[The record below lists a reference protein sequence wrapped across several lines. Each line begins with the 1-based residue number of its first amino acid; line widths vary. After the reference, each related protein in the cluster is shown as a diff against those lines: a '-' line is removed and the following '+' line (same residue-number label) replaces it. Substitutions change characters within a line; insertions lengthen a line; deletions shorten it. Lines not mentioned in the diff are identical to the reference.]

1 MRARFVAALV
11 VVLAM
16 LLVVP
21 AGWAHKGHGWG
32 KGPRAVDLDALFVG
46 AHPDDEAFTLATY
59 GQWGETYG
67 VDIGVVTI
75 TRGEGGGNAQG
86 PEEGPPLGLI
96 REAEERRAVGKAGI
110 ENVFYLDKVDFWYTL
125 SAPLTEQIWGH
136 DDTLERLVRVIRTTR
151 PEVLFTMDPSPNNH
165 GNHAQAA
172 RLSVEAFAAAADPN
186 AFPEQLRDEG
196 LHTWR
201 VQKIFRVGASGTTA
215 APTTPDGSDCPD
227 AFTPSEPTDI
237 VYSVWTGAQSQRWN
251 ATWAQVARDAQREY
265 LTQGWGAFP
274 PTVSPPFECD
284 AMTLI
289 DSRVPIELEGTTP
302 AANTPDDPAAALQ
315 GSLVAPFDGLSL
327 GTELYLT
334 VDPFDVV
341 PGASFEVTAHART
354 AHGKGLHRARVE
366 LQLPAGWQV
375 TNGNGRLGD
384 VGSREATTTFTV
396 TVPANAAESTR
407 FLLGATLT
415 AKHGPVRATTYEPVR
430 VVPAVEGTL
439 QRLPD
444 IGEFETWAR
453 GAGVPQLVGLV
464 TPVLPLG
471 AGETRTL
478 GVTLTNHTDA
488 AESGTVALA
497 NLPTGVTATPASLP
511 YTVPA
516 NGTATVQFTVTA
528 AATVAT
534 STEVQFDIQ
543 TTSSTGP
550 SSEQPRPALFLVP
563 TTTIPQATTAP
574 VVDGVASPGEYD
586 AATPLDIGKLWE
598 GDPSTWSGAADWSG
612 NARVVWNGDALYL
625 LIQVTDDVL
634 GTKVAQADCKRHWR
648 SDSIEIALDP
658 RGTSDNTST
667 VFKTGIFPA
676 TAEGGPCAERDA
688 DNWQGPAATTA
699 PGMQV
704 ASTVSDPYTG
714 YVLEVKIDLADLPSA
729 VDPSRLG
736 LNVIGYD
743 SDTQDLTGQN
753 RFAWQNVGPAQVVP
767 FRWGLATLPGY
778 TPPAGRPTE
787 PKAPTIPTDVARSAL
802 SPQSILQ
809 SATNGVPLA
818 GLPAVPRGQGAS
830 LDDARLAGDR
840 VKAQLRTSATG
851 TAEVFAWDPDW
862 AAAYA
867 GAVTAPHQ
875 TVNAWRHRTQ
885 TVRLDLG
892 TSGFDGGWVLA
903 AWQPAGAEG
912 YQALAEPVRAKHRR

>member
-11 VVLAM
+11 AVLAM

-21 AGWAHKGHGWG
+21 AGWAHKGHGGG

-302 AANTPDDPAAALQ
+302 AANPPDDPAAALQ

-341 PGASFEVTAHART
+341 PGASFEVTAHARSAST
-354 AHGKGLHRARVE
+354 ARA
-366 LQLPAGWQV
+366 
-375 TNGNGRLGD
+375 
-384 VGSREATTTFTV
+384 
-396 TVPANAAESTR
+396 
-407 FLLGATLT
+407 
-415 AKHGPVRATTYEPVR
+415 
-430 VVPAVEGTL
+430 
-439 QRLPD
+439 
-444 IGEFETWAR
+444 
-453 GAGVPQLVGLV
+453 
-464 TPVLPLG
+464 
-471 AGETRTL
+471 
-478 GVTLTNHTDA
+478 
-488 AESGTVALA
+488 
-497 NLPTGVTATPASLP
+497 
-511 YTVPA
+511 
-516 NGTATVQFTVTA
+516 
-528 AATVAT
+528 
-534 STEVQFDIQ
+534 
-543 TTSSTGP
+543 
-550 SSEQPRPALFLVP
+550 
-563 TTTIPQATTAP
+563 
-574 VVDGVASPGEYD
+574 
-586 AATPLDIGKLWE
+586 
-598 GDPSTWSGAADWSG
+598 
-612 NARVVWNGDALYL
+612 
-625 LIQVTDDVL
+625 
-634 GTKVAQADCKRHWR
+634 C
-648 SDSIEIALDP
+648 
-658 RGTSDNTST
+658 
-667 VFKTGIFPA
+667 
-676 TAEGGPCAERDA
+676 
-688 DNWQGPAATTA
+688 TA
-699 PGMQV
+699 PGWSCSSRRAGRSRTATA
-704 ASTVSDPYTG
+704 ASATSG
-714 YVLEVKIDLADLPSA
+714 RARRRRR
-729 VDPSRLG
+729 SR
-736 LNVIGYD
+736 
-743 SDTQDLTGQN
+743 SPC
-753 RFAWQNVGPAQVVP
+753 R
-767 FRWGLATLPGY
+767 R
-778 TPPAGRPTE
+778 TPPR
-787 PKAPTIPTDVARSAL
+787 ARASCSA
-802 SPQSILQ
+802 
-809 SATNGVPLA
+809 
-818 GLPAVPRGQGAS
+818 
-830 LDDARLAGDR
+830 
-840 VKAQLRTSATG
+840 
-851 TAEVFAWDPDW
+851 
-862 AAAYA
+862 
-867 GAVTAPHQ
+867 
-875 TVNAWRHRTQ
+875 
-885 TVRLDLG
+885 
-892 TSGFDGGWVLA
+892 
-903 AWQPAGAEG
+903 
-912 YQALAEPVRAKHRR
+912 RR